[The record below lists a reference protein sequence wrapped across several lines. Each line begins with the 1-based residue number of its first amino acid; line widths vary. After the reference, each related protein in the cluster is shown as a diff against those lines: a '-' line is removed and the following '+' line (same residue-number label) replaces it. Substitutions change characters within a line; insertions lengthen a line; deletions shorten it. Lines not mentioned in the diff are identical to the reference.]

1 MNHDYGGIFMCIY
14 YYACPWCYYNW
25 LEQWGSGEI
34 AEELIPDLLF
44 ELIPDIFLEL
54 HPDFI
59 LEL

>member
-1 MNHDYGGIFMCIY
+1 MCIY